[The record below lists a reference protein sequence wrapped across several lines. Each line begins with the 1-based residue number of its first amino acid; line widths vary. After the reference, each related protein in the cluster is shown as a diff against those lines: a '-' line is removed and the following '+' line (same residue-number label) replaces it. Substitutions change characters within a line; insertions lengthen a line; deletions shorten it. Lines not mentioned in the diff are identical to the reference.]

1 MIEVSANPDIE
12 SLKMWLGAVIAIMLV
27 LLTVV
32 GYFLSRRDQAITGT
46 MTNLNK
52 VVDQLEIVVGNIRI
66 EQDIRQPI
74 LTQQLE
80 NHRLN
85 IESNAKN
92 IELIDKRLTVI
103 ETQHK
108 DAYCRFATVQTRKK
122 KGVQQ

>member
-1 MIEVSANPDIE
+1 MIEIPANPDIE
-12 SLKMWLGAVIAIMLV
+12 ILKMWLGALIAIML
-27 LLTVV
+27 LLLGVV

-52 VVDQLEIVVGNIRI
+52 VVDQLEIVVGNIRV

-85 IESNAKN
+85 IEANAKN

-108 DAYCRFATVQTRKK
+108 DAYCRFPAQKK
-122 KGVQQ
+122 KGEQQ